1 MKEIDWEAVLED
13 QKECLKNAMMKDLAW
28 TLGGSPSSPYTF
40 EILDFQERIGEI
52 EQENYEE
59 AYKLLVEEYSE
70 EYFDDFLL

>member
-28 TLGGSPSSPYTF
+28 TLGGYPSSPYTF
-40 EILDFQERIGEI
+40 EILDLQERIGNI

-70 EYFDDFLL
+70 EYFDDFLI